1 MLIFPAIDL
10 FGGRAVRL
18 AQGNFQRVT
27 DFGPD
32 PLRIA
37 LGYLEAGASWLHVVD
52 LDGAQA
58 GGWRN
63 LEVIARIA
71 AATPIPVQAGGGA
84 RDRGQIEAALN
95 QGIARVIVGTAA
107 VESIDRVA
115 DWVAAFGDRLAVSLD
130 ARDGSVMAWGWTAA
144 SPLNVFALAETLKT
158 KGVARF
164 IYTEIQ
170 RDGMLGGVDLAGLRK
185 LLPLG
190 LPVIVAGGVH
200 SYADIEQLRDAGAE
214 GAIIG
219 RAFLE
224 GRLDVREAVRI
235 AGARPG
241 SVSAHVI

>member
-1 MLIFPAIDL
+1 MLIVPALDL
-10 FGGRAVRL
+10 IGGRAVRL
-18 AQGNFQRVT
+18 AQGDFQRMT

-52 LDGAQA
+52 LDGARA

-71 AATPIPVQAGGGA
+71 AAAAPVPVQAGGGA
-84 RDRGQIEAALN
+84 RDRGQIAAALD
-95 QGIARVIVGTAA
+95 QGIARVIIGTAA
-107 VESIDRVA
+107 VESDAGVA
-115 DWVAAFGDRLAVSLD
+115 EWAAVFGDRLAVSLD
-130 ARDGSVMAWGWTAA
+130 ARDGYVMARGWTAG
-144 SPLNVFALAETLKT
+144 SPLNVLALADSLKAN
-158 KGVARF
+158 GIARF

-170 RDGMLGGVDLAGLRK
+170 RDGMLAGVDLDGLRK

-190 LPVIVAGGVH
+190 VPVIVAGGVH

-224 GRLDVREAVRI
+224 DRLDVREAVRI
-235 AGARPG
+235 AGARP
-241 SVSAHVI
+241 V

>member
-10 FGGRAVRL
+10 IGGRAVRL
-18 AQGNFQRVT
+18 AQGNFQRMT

-52 LDGAQA
+52 LDGARA

-71 AATPIPVQAGGGA
+71 AAAPIPVQAGGGA
-84 RDRGQIEAALN
+84 RNRGQIAAALDH
-95 QGIARVIVGTAA
+95 GIARVIIGTAA
-107 VESIDRVA
+107 VESVDRVA
-115 DWVAAFGDRLAVSLD
+115 EWAAAFGDRLAVSLD
-130 ARDGSVMAWGWTAA
+130 ARDGYVMARGWTAG
-144 SPLNVFALAETLKT
+144 SPMNVLALADALKAN
-158 KGVARF
+158 GVARF

-170 RDGMLGGVDLAGLRK
+170 RDGMLAGVDLDGLRK

-190 LPVIVAGGVH
+190 VPVIVAGGVH

-224 GRLDVREAVRI
+224 DRLDVREAVRI
-235 AGARPG
+235 AGARP
-241 SVSAHVI
+241 V